1 MGCTGLTRFCVDGR
15 GQWAPE
21 VRHYLPRV
29 PTVLVGLK
37 TDIRDD
43 ESTPKPVDFD
53 PVKTEEGEQ
62 LAKKIGAS
70 AYIEACSK
78 TMKGVNEVFEKAIT
92 ICWDLT
98 DDTPDT
104 QGATAAGTA
113 GTDGGAAAPSAEG
126 GDKPAAKKNNKR
138 PKPACTL
145 L

>member
-1 MGCTGLTRFCVDGR
+1 M
-15 GQWAPE
+15 
-21 VRHYLPRV
+21 RHYLPRV

-53 PVKTEEGEQ
+53 PVKTEEGEE

-78 TMKGVNEVFEKAIT
+78 TMKGVNEVFEKAIS
-92 ICWDLT
+92 ICWELT

-104 QGATAAGTA
+104 P
-113 GTDGGAAAPSAEG
+113 AAAAADGSAPATTTEEG
-126 GDKPAAKKNNKR
+126 GEKAAHPPKKGSKR
-138 PKPACTL
+138 PKPSCTL

>member
-1 MGCTGLTRFCVDGR
+1 M
-15 GQWAPE
+15 
-21 VRHYLPRV
+21 RHYLPRV

-53 PVKTEEGEQ
+53 PVKTQEGEE

-78 TMKGVNEVFEKAIT
+78 TMKGVNEVFEKAIS
-92 ICWDLT
+92 ICWELT
-98 DDTPDT
+98 DDTPET
-104 QGATAAGTA
+104 S
-113 GTDGGAAAPSAEG
+113 GAAAADGSAPAADTEEG
-126 GDKPAAKKNNKR
+126 GEKPAHPAKKSSKR
-138 PKPACTL
+138 PKPSCTL